1 MRPHM
6 NIPRIALVL
15 LASLICVG
23 CSDASE
29 EPTPDPTG
37 GGEKVVERY
46 ESGQKKFEGY
56 LLEDGTKV
64 GIWTYWY
71 KHGQRKEEG
80 KFKNGKKEGRW
91 TAWHKNGKKFKE
103 GIFVNGE
110 KEGRWTCWYQNGK
123 KYSEGEYK
131 NGKKEGPWPYWFD
144 TGSIHHYTSGIY
156 KDDEKVAD
164 LPKKN

>member
-1 MRPHM
+1 M

-37 GGEKVVERY
+37 GGEQVVERY
-46 ESGQKKFEGY
+46 ESGEKKFEGY

-80 KFKNGKKEGRW
+80 EF
-91 TAWHKNGKKFKE
+91 
-103 GIFVNGE
+103 
-110 KEGRWTCWYQNGK
+110 
-123 KYSEGEYK
+123 K

-156 KDDEKVAD
+156 KDDKKVAD
-164 LPKKN
+164 LPKKKD